1 VGERAQPGGRRR
13 RLGPCPSR
21 RRAGLVHDGE
31 DARAVI
37 DGGGDFEDLRSGI
50 VLSTYSYSPAAMFD
64 PRVFGFG
71 IGPQF
76 FNPNTSA
83 GLQGFGYRSPTVSQ
97 CVHPSLKTRIME
109 MHAIELA
116 PDDCNPSNT
125 QECVPYQWNQSYR
138 SRPLTAFFDGSVRIT
153 TPREFMFAESRES
166 VVPRLWLRGTP
177 YVNTSVNCRPRFAAA
192 SFAAIAF
199 SASASTL
206 LSAIVFSI
214 SSAFASRIT

>member
-1 VGERAQPGGRRR
+1 
-13 RLGPCPSR
+13 
-21 RRAGLVHDGE
+21 
-31 DARAVI
+31 
-37 DGGGDFEDLRSGI
+37 
-50 VLSTYSYSPAAMFD
+50 MFD

-71 IGPQF
+71 VGPQF

-153 TPREFMFAESRES
+153 TPREFMFAESRET

-177 YVNTSVNCRPRFAAA
+177 YGQFGLGGDQAADFFVKTSAHFLTT
-192 SFAAIAF
+192 FGIAGRD
-199 SASASTL
+199 TL
-206 LSAIVFSI
+206 AY
-214 SSAFASRIT
+214 